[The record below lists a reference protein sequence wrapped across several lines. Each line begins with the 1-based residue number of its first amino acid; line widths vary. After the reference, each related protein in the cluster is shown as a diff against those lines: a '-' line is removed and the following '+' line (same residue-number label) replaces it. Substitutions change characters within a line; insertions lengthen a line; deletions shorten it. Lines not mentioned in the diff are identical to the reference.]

1 MPRQQPSP
9 RDISA
14 LPYRL
19 GVGIMLFNRG
29 GDVFVARRIDTRADA
44 WQMPQGGIDEG
55 EAPRAAALRELE
67 EEIGTGNAIVLA
79 ESRDWYAYDLPRD
92 LVGRVWGGRYR
103 GQRQKW
109 FAMRFLG
116 RDSDINLATAHPEFD
131 AWQWVPLDRLT
142 DLIVPFKRPI
152 YTSLV
157 DEFGHLI
164 KAAPDR

>member
-1 MPRQQPSP
+1 MSTPRPAPHDPS
-9 RDISA
+9 S

-19 GVGIMLFNRG
+19 GVGIMLFSRG
-29 GDVFVARRIDTRADA
+29 GGVFVARRIDAKADA

-79 ESRDWYAYDLPRD
+79 ESRDWHAYDLPRD

-116 RDSDINLATAHPEFD
+116 RDSEINLATTHPEFD

-142 DLIVPFKRPI
+142 NLIVPFKRPL

-157 DEFGHLI
+157 DEFGHLT
-164 KAAPDR
+164 KTAPDR